1 MEKSDV
7 SAVALALAL
16 ALPLA
21 RGKLRSAML
30 VSGGA
35 RQAVGSLWKES
46 AAGSLEES
54 RAAAAD
60 ARKAPVSPPHLR
72 PLLSGEA
79 RLGSLNSS
87 VVAQL
92 PYLNFWVPG
101 RRRHKRCVSANA
113 DFVRPPSLPPSC
125 RL

>member
-7 SAVALALAL
+7 SAVALALR
-16 ALPLA
+16 LA

-30 VSGGA
+30 ESSGA
-35 RQAVGSLWKES
+35 RQMIGSLWKES
-46 AAGSLEES
+46 AEGSREES
-54 RAAAAD
+54 RAAATD
-60 ARKAPVSPPHLR
+60 ARKAPVSPPQLR

-79 RLGSLNSS
+79 RLGSLNSG

-101 RRRHKRCVSANA
+101 RRRQKRCVSANA
-113 DFVRPPSLPPSC
+113 DLSAPPPPC